1 MRQQEITRLICDEAR
16 KGRRV
21 VRLKG
26 GDAGL
31 FGRLAE
37 ETSALEELRIP
48 FVVRPGV
55 SALVA
60 ATTGTGLLLTRRGES
75 RGFSVLTPRSAGVDA
90 PQVLFMAVRVA
101 SQEASKMIVAGS
113 DRSTPCAIVFD
124 AAGPREAIWRGTL
137 AQLAA
142 GSAARLV
149 ELERSGLPGLVV
161 VGHAAACSWP
171 KLGVLAGRRVL
182 VTASEAVQPSIRL
195 AVEDFGGRPVSWPMI
210 ELRARP
216 LPDICKGGYDAIVLT
231 SPSAVR
237 IFFENCVMDRRRLP
251 MFFTCGAGTDAEL
264 RRWGVASD
272 VMPEKDFSAAGLI
285 ASIRKM
291 DLTGKKVL
299 RLRSAKA
306 GGAVAVALRDAGAK
320 VDDIVLYDNIPV
332 RHADGLPPFDNVH
345 FASASAVEA
354 FLAAYGAAALRGKGI
369 YVMGEPTRSALPPRM
384 RARAHMANPR

>member
-1 MRQQEITRLICDEAR
+1 
-16 KGRRV
+16 
-21 VRLKG
+21 
-26 GDAGL
+26 
-31 FGRLAE
+31 
-37 ETSALEELRIP
+37 
-48 FVVRPGV
+48 
-55 SALVA
+55 
-60 ATTGTGLLLTRRGES
+60 
-75 RGFSVLTPRSAGVDA
+75 
-90 PQVLFMAVRVA
+90 
-101 SQEASKMIVAGS
+101 MIAAGS

-124 AAGPREAIWRGTL
+124 AAGPREAVWRGTL

-142 GSAARLV
+142 GSASRLV
-149 ELERSGLPGLVV
+149 ELERSGLPGLVI

-182 VTASEAVQPSIRL
+182 VTASEAVQPRIRL
-195 AVEDFGGRPVSWPMI
+195 MVEDLGGRPVSWPMI

-291 DLTGKKVL
+291 ASCYTTTSPCAMPTACRRSTTCISRPL
-299 RLRSAKA
+299 RRWRLSLRRTVRRRFA
-306 GGAVAVALRDAGAK
+306 G
-320 VDDIVLYDNIPV
+320 
-332 RHADGLPPFDNVH
+332 
-345 FASASAVEA
+345 
-354 FLAAYGAAALRGKGI
+354 RG
-369 YVMGEPTRSALPPRM
+369 YM
-384 RARAHMANPR
+384 